1 MMSAWDSEDEPSAE
15 TPRGVR
21 KKGPPRHA
29 TRLNPGPGMDIDYT
43 PFSKADVETLI
54 RKVGY
59 PLAKG
64 TKVTEVEKHLNAH
77 ARIHRLRIELDR
89 QPTDRMMIEEF
100 NGLERSARDL
110 EARLPLLKV
119 PGDPLGQQF
128 APSPAHGLLWP
139 LRHHL
144 PEVMADRA
152 AQRRKETARSVQRK
166 GVWTQEEDAS
176 LTEEARFGAITAED
190 EDLLRNLSEGAAALA
205 SACAALLRDAEQ
217 RSVIGG
223 VPADAQRATALKDT
237 VNDLLRLY
245 AGLFGRKATISKD
258 GITRR
263 PSGPT
268 LRFVQGALLVMGVE
282 TSDENILRISRQE
295 QETKDAGDAAAG

>member
-1 MMSAWDSEDEPSAE
+1 
-15 TPRGVR
+15 
-21 KKGPPRHA
+21 
-29 TRLNPGPGMDIDYT
+29 MDIDYT
-43 PFSKADVETLI
+43 PFSEADVETLI

-59 PLAKG
+59 ALAKG
-64 TKVTEVEKHLNAH
+64 RDITGVEKDLNGH
-77 ARIHRLRIELDR
+77 ARMYMLRMELDR
-89 QPTDRMMIEEF
+89 QPTNRMKIEEF
-100 NGLERSARDL
+100 KGLERSARDL
-110 EARLPLLKV
+110 EARLPLLNV

-144 PEVMADRA
+144 PEAMADRT

-166 GVWTQEEDAS
+166 GVWIQEEDAS
-176 LTEEARFGAITAED
+176 LTEEALFGAFTA

-205 SACAALLRDAEQ
+205 SACAAFLLDAEQ
-217 RSVIGG
+217 RPVIGG
-223 VPADAQRATALKDT
+223 GPADTRRATALRDS
-237 VNDLLRLY
+237 VHDLLRLY
-245 AGLFGRKATISKD
+245 AGLFGRSATISKD

-295 QETKDAGDAAAG
+295 RRP

>member
-1 MMSAWDSEDEPSAE
+1 
-15 TPRGVR
+15 
-21 KKGPPRHA
+21 
-29 TRLNPGPGMDIDYT
+29 MDIDYT

-54 RKVGY
+54 QKVGY
-59 PLAKG
+59 ALAKG
-64 TKVTEVEKHLNAH
+64 RDVTGVGKDLNAH
-77 ARIHRLRIELDR
+77 ARMHKLRIELDR

-176 LTEEARFGAITAED
+176 LTEEALFGASTA

-245 AGLFGRKATISKD
+245 AGLFGRRATISKH

-282 TSDENILRISRQE
+282 TSDENILRIFRQE
-295 QETKDAGDAAAG
+295 RETKDAGDAAAG

>member
-1 MMSAWDSEDEPSAE
+1 M
-15 TPRGVR
+15 
-21 KKGPPRHA
+21 
-29 TRLNPGPGMDIDYT
+29 NIDYT

-110 EARLPLLKV
+110 EARLPLLNV

-144 PEVMADRA
+144 PAAMADRA
-152 AQRRKETARSVQRK
+152 AQCRKETARSVQRQ

-176 LTEEARFGAITAED
+176 LTEEALFGASNA
-190 EDLLRNLSEGAAALA
+190 EDLLRNLSEGAGALA
-205 SACAALLRDAEQ
+205 ASCAALVRDAEQ
-217 RSVIGG
+217 RSQLGG
-223 VPADAQRATALKDT
+223 SPAKSQTATALRDT
-237 VNDLLRLY
+237 THDLLRLY
-245 AGLFGRKATISKD
+245 AEIFGRKATVSKD
-258 GITRR
+258 GITGR
-263 PSGPT
+263 PLGPA

-282 TSDENILRISRQE
+282 TSDENILRISRQ
-295 QETKDAGDAAAG
+295 